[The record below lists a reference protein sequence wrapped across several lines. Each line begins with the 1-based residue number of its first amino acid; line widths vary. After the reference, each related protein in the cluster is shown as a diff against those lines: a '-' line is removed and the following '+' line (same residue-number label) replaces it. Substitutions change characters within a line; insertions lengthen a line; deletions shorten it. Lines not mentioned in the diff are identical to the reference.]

1 MGLCH
6 TYSIDFSSFVEPMLH
21 KKTEH
26 RSIKEWDEADRP
38 REKLMRCGAAA
49 LTDAELLA
57 VLIGSGTVEHSAV
70 EIGHLL
76 LESVGGS
83 LVELGRKPLSE
94 LQTFN
99 GIGLARGVSIAAAL
113 ELGRR
118 RRAADLPA
126 PDHIAGSADIIT
138 LFQPLL
144 ADLPHEEVWV
154 LFLARSKRIIERF
167 RVSQGGIEATVI
179 DPRIIIRRAL
189 DRNASGIVLVHNHP
203 SGDARPSEQDVLN
216 TQKVRLAASYFDMRL
231 LDHVIIAEAEAFS
244 FAEQGL
250 L

>member
-1 MGLCH
+1 M
-6 TYSIDFSSFVEPMLH
+6 PH

-38 REKLMRCGAAA
+38 REKLMHCGAAA

-76 LESVGGS
+76 LESVG
-83 LVELGRKPLSE
+83 RKPLSE

-99 GIGLARGVSIAAAL
+99 GIGLARGVSIAAAP

-118 RRAADLPA
+118 RRAADLPV
-126 PDHIAGSADIIT
+126 PEHISGSTDIVT

-144 ADLPHEEVWV
+144 ADLPHEEVWI
-154 LFLARSKRIIERF
+154 LLLARSKRIIERF

-203 SGDARPSEQDVLN
+203 SGDARPSEQDMLN
-216 TQKVRLAASYFDMRL
+216 TQKVRLAASYFDIRL
-231 LDHVIIAEAEAFS
+231 LDHVIIAESDTFS
-244 FAEQGL
+244 FAEHGL